1 VRKLTANGD
10 VGFNSVTWDVK
21 VDVFDKRK
29 RATGERVY
37 AGKGK
42 YKMKFINGTDSSEIE
57 VEIK

>member
-1 VRKLTANGD
+1 
-10 VGFNSVTWDVK
+10 VK
-21 VDVFDKRK
+21 VDVLDKRK

-57 VEIK
+57 VMIK